1 MFCSFFTLL
10 SLTLTGSYLCISQN
24 FNLNNW
30 MILDAP
36 QFFNVPKLVLST
48 IRLPYQSQPLEVLQL

>member
-1 MFCSFFTLL
+1 
-10 SLTLTGSYLCISQN
+10 
-24 FNLNNW
+24 

-48 IRLPYQSQPLEVLQL
+48 IRLPYQSQPLEVLQLSWNIVNGE